1 MFFEGAVFGR
11 KIFCFS
17 ALGALSALVAKDAD
31 TGTKEQTKFF
41 GKAFPKLHSVV
52 FAMMESLGE
61 KDALEVLDARSPK
74 VSKRV
79 TRSAKKSLPKKKLV
93 FEEGEE
99 QDEEEGAVDLS
110 DKVVVDKS
118 VFKEWFK

>member
-1 MFFEGAVFGR
+1 M
-11 KIFCFS
+11 
-17 ALGALSALVAKDAD
+17 AKDSD

-61 KDALEVLDARSPK
+61 RDVLEVLDARSPR

-79 TRSAKKSLPKKKLV
+79 TRSAKKTQPKKKLV
-93 FEEGEE
+93 FGEGEE
-99 QDEEEGAVDLS
+99 QNDEEGSVDLS
-110 DKVVVDKS
+110 DKVVVDKA